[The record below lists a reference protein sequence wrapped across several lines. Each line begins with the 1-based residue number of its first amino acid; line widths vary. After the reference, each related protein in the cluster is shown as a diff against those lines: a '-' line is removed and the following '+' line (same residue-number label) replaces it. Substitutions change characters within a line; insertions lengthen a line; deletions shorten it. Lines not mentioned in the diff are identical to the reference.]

1 MKATLKKETGLK
13 KEFEVTIPAAEI
25 KKRSEEEL
33 KKHGAKA
40 KIAGF
45 RPGKAPLD
53 VLKKHY
59 GDSVQHN
66 ILNNVI
72 KESVT
77 KTLDENKIRPS
88 LEPDV
93 KADNFEEG
101 KDFTYSFSV
110 EAFPE
115 VPEFDYSKIKLKK
128 QVVEVTP
135 AEVQEALKR
144 IGDGHKHY
152 NPIKTP
158 RAAKKGDMVNFDFE
172 GSKDGILFPGG
183 ASKGAQLEL
192 GSGQFIP
199 GFEDNMVGMN
209 KGEEKTFDIT
219 FPADYHAPDLAG
231 AKTQFKVKIN
241 EIMDVETH
249 DKYDD
254 EFAKHMG
261 FESITKLE
269 EEIKAQLAKDFEGA
283 SYTKLKKSLFDIL
296 DNQHTYE
303 VPAGMVD
310 LDYKSVLFQMK
321 QETPDRNAKEMETE
335 AQKLAER
342 RVRLGITLSEVARK
356 NNVQVTNDEIRQMV
370 WQKAMAYPGNEQKV
384 IEFYQKNPNAL
395 EQVRGE
401 VLEDKAVRFIISK
414 TTVEESKVTKEELFK
429 EDEDENDSS
438 AKAKKTTK
446 KKA

>member
-1 MKATLKKETGLK
+1 MKAILKKETGLK
-13 KEFEVTIPAAEI
+13 KEFEVTVPAAEI
-25 KKRSEEEL
+25 KKRSEAEL
-33 KKHGAKA
+33 KKYGAKA

-59 GDSVQHN
+59 GDNVHHN
-66 ILNNVI
+66 VLSNVI

-77 KTLDENKIRPS
+77 KALDENKIRPS

-115 VPEFDYSKIKLKK
+115 VPDFDYSKIKLKK
-128 QVVEVTP
+128 QIVEVTP
-135 AEVQEALKR
+135 QEVQEALKR

-158 RAAKKGDMVNFDFE
+158 RPTKKGDMVNFDFE
-172 GSKDGILFPGG
+172 GSKDGVLFPGG

-199 GFEDNMVGMN
+199 GFEDNMIGMN

-219 FPADYHAPDLAG
+219 FPADYHAADLAG

-261 FESITKLE
+261 FESIAKLE
-269 EEIKAQLAKDFEGA
+269 EEIKAQLSKDFEGA
-283 SYTKLKKSLFDIL
+283 SYTKLKKALFDVM
-296 DNQHTYE
+296 DNEHSYE
-303 VPAGMVD
+303 VPSGMVD

-321 QETPDRNAKEMETE
+321 QETPNRDAKEMESE

-356 NNVQVTNDEIRQMV
+356 NNIQVTNDEIRQLV
-370 WQKAMAYPGNEQKV
+370 WQKAMAYPGSEQKV

-395 EQVRGE
+395 EQIRGE
-401 VLEDKAVRFIISK
+401 VLEDKAVKFIISK
-414 TTVEESKVTKEELFK
+414 TSVEEVKVTKEDLFK
-429 EDEDENDSS
+429 EDEDDSS
-438 AKAKKTTK
+438 STTAKKSTK